1 MSYKVDLNCDMGES
15 YGRFQIGND
24 ETLMSLIS
32 SANIACGF
40 HGGDPLTIEKTIT
53 LALQNQVRIGAH
65 PAYPDLSGFGRR
77 YMKIP
82 NKELQAIIKY
92 QVAALKGMVE
102 SQGGQLSYVKPHG
115 ALYNAMASDDILSKI
130 VLEAIQK
137 IDSQL
142 LTMGLAGSETEKA
155 AQEMQVP
162 FMAEAFADR
171 RYNLDGKLKSRQE
184 ENSVI
189 HDPSQAAKQVL
200 SIILNQ
206 KITLEK
212 QEIAIKAQSFC
223 IHGDNPNAAEI
234 LKALHQSFQEKNIQ
248 IGS

>member
-24 ETLMSLIS
+24 EALMPLIS

-65 PAYPDLSGFGRR
+65 PAYPDLLGFGRR
-77 YMKIP
+77 YMKVP
-82 NKELQAIIKY
+82 DKELQAIIKY
-92 QVAALKGMVE
+92 QVVALKGMVE
-102 SQGGQLSYVKPHG
+102 SQGGRVSYVKPHG
-115 ALYNAMASDDILSKI
+115 ALYNAMVSDGTLSKI
-130 VLEAIQK
+130 VLKAIQK

-171 RYNLDGKLKSRQE
+171 RYNLDGTLKSRQE

-189 HDPSQAAKQVL
+189 HDPSQATKQVL

-223 IHGDNPNAAEI
+223 IHGDNPNAVEI
-234 LKALHQSFQEKNIQ
+234 LKVLHQSFQEKNIQ